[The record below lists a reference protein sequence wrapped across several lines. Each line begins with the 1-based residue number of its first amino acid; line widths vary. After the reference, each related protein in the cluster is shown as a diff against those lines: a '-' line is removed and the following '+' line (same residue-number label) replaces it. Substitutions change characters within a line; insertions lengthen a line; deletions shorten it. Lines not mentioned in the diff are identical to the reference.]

1 MVDVFNLG
9 GRMRRIGMMTLLS
22 VPSLLL
28 AILLPVQAQVSGAN
42 RQFVS
47 RACGFQVEFP
57 ADWKLRPS
65 RSKRCAFTVM
75 VPTRA
80 DLDIELIVRHGTLDD
95 NQLGFTKEDGKW
107 ILQGEGSAAAAQIE
121 SANWVGLQGSVG
133 SRIYE
138 KGFYRGFGD
147 QTRALLFDR
156 KDRIAEVTSFS
167 GAEVVPAFVKRFEF
181 LGASLR

>member
-1 MVDVFNLG
+1 MK
-9 GRMRRIGMMTLLS
+9 LLN
-22 VPSLLL
+22 VASLLL
-28 AILLPVQAQVSGAN
+28 AILLPVQAQVSGAT

-47 RACGFQVEFP
+47 KACGFQVEFP
-57 ADWKLRPS
+57 ADWKLRSS

-75 VPTRA
+75 VPNRA

-95 NQLGFTKEDGKW
+95 NQLGFTKENGNW
-107 ILQGEGSAAAAQIE
+107 ILQGEDSVTAQRIE
-121 SANWVGLQGSVG
+121 AVSWVGWQGSVG

-167 GAEVVPAFVKRFEF
+167 GDEVVPAFVKRFEF
-181 LGASLR
+181 LGVSPR

>member
-1 MVDVFNLG
+1 
-9 GRMRRIGMMTLLS
+9 MMKLLS

-28 AILLPVQAQVSGAN
+28 AILMPVQAQVSGAT

-47 RACGFQVEFP
+47 KACGFQVEFP

-75 VPTRA
+75 VPERA
-80 DLDIELIVRHGTLDD
+80 DLDIELTVRHGTLDD
-95 NQLGFTKEDGKW
+95 NQLGFTKKDEKW
-107 ILQGEGSAAAAQIE
+107 ILEGEDSATAEQIE
-121 SANWVGLQGSVG
+121 SASWVGLQGSVG

-138 KGFYRGFGD
+138 KGFYRGLGD

-167 GAEVVPAFVKRFEF
+167 GDEVVPAFVKRFEF
-181 LGASLR
+181 LGASPR